1 MKKKDS
7 RFCIFHRPPLET
19 RGMHLNTLQAR
30 QALDDLCERRAWV
43 AADNEAAA
51 PLSGAELCQLLE
63 ASTSGNMMHA
73 HLEDFEHEA
82 TLLVVAPI
90 VRASKQSEQSDV
102 TILRDVLQLM
112 IESIKG
118 SLVHCVLFFS
128 DNCASAQLRQIQ
140 DVATSS
146 GSTRFTAC
154 NTCFLCIP
162 VLRHPLNQDK
172 QYELLARDKVGMTLE
187 IECAEIDL
195 HQTMPRNVFINHKHL
210 GGNKWLLQTMSMSS
224 DRYEREAKA
233 WLQTS
238 GVNVVREHAESEYH
252 GVVKELLNGDP
263 SRISD
268 LPHMLLS
275 DPCNIVMGGKT
286 GDMVRIRR
294 FSEDGNVAYRVI
306 S

>member
-1 MKKKDS
+1 
-7 RFCIFHRPPLET
+7 
-19 RGMHLNTLQAR
+19 MHLNTLQAR

-43 AADNEAAA
+43 AMDNEAGA

-73 HLEDFEHEA
+73 HLEDVEQKA

-90 VRASKQSEQSDV
+90 VRASTQTEQDNV

-112 IESIKG
+112 IESMKR
-118 SLVHCVLFFS
+118 SLVHCVMFFS
-128 DNCASAQLRQIQ
+128 DNCASSQLRQIE

-154 NTCFLCIP
+154 NTSFLCIP

-172 QYELLARDKVGMTLE
+172 QYKLLARDKVGMTLE
-187 IECAEIDL
+187 VECAEVDL
-195 HQTMPRNVFINHKHL
+195 HQEIPRSVFVNHKHL
-210 GGNKWLLQTMSMSS
+210 GGNKWLLQTMSMSP
-224 DRYEREAKA
+224 DRYEREAKS
-233 WLQTS
+233 WLEAS
-238 GVNVVREHAESEYH
+238 GVNVVREDAESEYD
-252 GVVKELLNGDP
+252 GVVKEFLNGDP
-263 SRISD
+263 SRVSD

-275 DPCNIVMGGKT
+275 DPCNIVMGGKK
-286 GDMVRIRR
+286 GDMVSIRR